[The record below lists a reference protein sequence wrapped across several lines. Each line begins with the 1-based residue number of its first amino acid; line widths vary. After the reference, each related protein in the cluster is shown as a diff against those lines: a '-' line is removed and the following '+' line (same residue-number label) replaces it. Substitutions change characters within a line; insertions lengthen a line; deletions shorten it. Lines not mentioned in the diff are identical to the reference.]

1 MSRHLLILLALLG
14 FSAST
19 QAVEALSFDCK
30 RTEKDYVEEYEL
42 KIMPASNSQKA
53 KVFLDDRDLD
63 QSDTNGHQIVKSVVL
78 TPTVILMTIDATFD
92 PEQLQGITYPAGS
105 VMTQMSLNRATG
117 QLKKVET
124 IQGGILGASLGN
136 GTHLSE
142 ELCVPSK
149 AK

>member
-1 MSRHLLILLALLG
+1 MSRQLLVLFALLS
-14 FSAST
+14 FSVST

-42 KIMPASNSQKA
+42 KIVPASSSQKA
-53 KVFLDDRDLD
+53 KIFLDDRDLD
-63 QSDTNGHQIVKSVVL
+63 QSDGNGHQIVKSVVL
-78 TPTVILMTIDATFD
+78 APSAILMSIDATFD
-92 PEQLQGITYPAGS
+92 PEQLQGITYSAGS
-105 VMTQMSLNRATG
+105 VQTQMSLNRTTG
-117 QLKKVET
+117 LLKKVET

-142 ELCVPSK
+142 EQCVPSK